1 MENLVGEQRMET
13 MGLGEPMLDKKKVQV
28 DKAATMVKKV
38 EAIVDKLEAQ

>member
-28 DKAATMVKKV
+28 DKAVTMV